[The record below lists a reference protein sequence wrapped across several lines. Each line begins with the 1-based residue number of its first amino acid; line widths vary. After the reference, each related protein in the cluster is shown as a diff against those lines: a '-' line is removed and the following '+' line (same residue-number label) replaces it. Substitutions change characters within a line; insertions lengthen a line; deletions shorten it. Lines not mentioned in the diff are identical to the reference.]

1 MNKKLLL
8 LLSAALL
15 PAAHMCAQKALYLPY
30 EWKNPSIS
38 FGKDSMI
45 YKESDPENK
54 YTWSKSRSKESENF
68 IVYWDKNYGKTN
80 PSNADATYRVDID
93 YLLQQAESF
102 YKINVEKLGFAN
114 SADSYVNKYK
124 SMILLNHT
132 TDWVCYGAGY
142 DFTVP
147 ALWLSPNT
155 SQPVGHSVAHEVGHS
170 DRKSVV

>member
-54 YTWSKSRSKESENF
+54 YTWSKSRSKESE
-68 IVYWDKNYGKTN
+68 IGRA
-80 PSNADATYRVDID
+80 SCRERV
-93 YLLQQAESF
+93 
-102 YKINVEKLGFAN
+102 
-114 SADSYVNKYK
+114 
-124 SMILLNHT
+124 
-132 TDWVCYGAGY
+132 
-142 DFTVP
+142 
-147 ALWLSPNT
+147 
-155 SQPVGHSVAHEVGHS
+155 
-170 DRKSVV
+170 